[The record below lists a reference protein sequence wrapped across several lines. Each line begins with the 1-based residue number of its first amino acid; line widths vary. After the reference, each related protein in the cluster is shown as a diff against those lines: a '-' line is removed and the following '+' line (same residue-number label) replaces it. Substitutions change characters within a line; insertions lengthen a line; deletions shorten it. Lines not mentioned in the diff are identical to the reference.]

1 MRASF
6 DQQLRDLTDRLRSL
20 AELAAKALELSTRAL
35 LDGDVVAAEEALD
48 LGEDIETLHTEC
60 SERAVAILA
69 LQHPVAGDLR
79 FVFSAVR
86 MSSDLARMGQLAL
99 HIARAARRRTPGEL
113 VPDQVRGDITRMGE
127 LTATMV
133 RALCDAFREPKLE
146 PASQIRSTDAEL
158 DLVHARVLGTLQ
170 DPSWTH
176 GVTPA
181 VDLAL
186 VARFYERF
194 GDQAVDVAERVV
206 FLITGR
212 RPDGDPALPG
222 RP

>member
-6 DQQLRDLTDRLRSL
+6 DQQLRDLTGRLRGL

-35 LDGDVVAAEEALD
+35 LDADVAAAEEALD
-48 LGEDIETLHTEC
+48 LGEQIDTLHTEC

-113 VPDQVRGDITRMGE
+113 APDEVRDDIARMGE
-127 LTATMV
+127 LTAGMA
-133 RALCDAFREPKLE
+133 RGLCDVFTEPNLE
-146 PASQIRSTDAEL
+146 LVTRVRSTDAEL
-158 DLVHARVLGTLQ
+158 DAVHARLLGTLR
-170 DPSWTH
+170 DPAWTH

-194 GDQAVDVAERVV
+194 GDQAVDVAERVI

-212 RPDGDPALPG
+212 RPDGDPAPPE

>member
-6 DQQLRDLTDRLRSL
+6 DQQLRDLTDRLRGL

-35 LDGDVVAAEEALD
+35 LNGDVVAAEEALD

-133 RALCDAFREPKLE
+133 RALCDAFASRSWSRPRRSGTPTQNSTSST
-146 PASQIRSTDAEL
+146 PASSGPCRT
-158 DLVHARVLGTLQ
+158 R
-170 DPSWTH
+170 
-176 GVTPA
+176 
-181 VDLAL
+181 
-186 VARFYERF
+186 
-194 GDQAVDVAERVV
+194 
-206 FLITGR
+206 
-212 RPDGDPALPG
+212 PG
-222 RP
+222 RTA

>member
-6 DQQLRDLTDRLRSL
+6 DQQLRDLTSRLRGL

-35 LDGDVVAAEEALD
+35 LDGDVAAAEEALD
-48 LGEDIETLHTEC
+48 LGENIDTLHAEC
-60 SERAVAILA
+60 SERTVAILA

-113 VPDQVRGDITRMGE
+113 VPDEVRGDITRMGE
-127 LTATMV
+127 LTAGMARGLRDALTEPNLELVSLV
-133 RALCDAFREPKLE
+133 RT
-146 PASQIRSTDAEL
+146 TDAEL
-158 DLVHARVLGTLQ
+158 DAVHARLLETLR
-170 DPSWTH
+170 DPEWTH

-194 GDQAVDVAERVV
+194 GDQAVDVAERVI

-212 RPDGDPALPG
+212 RPDGDPAPPG